1 MLNWFKYIFVA
12 HPQLIQTS
20 FYRATELLDG
30 HKAQNICTAQ
40 VLITIF
46 QL

>member
-12 HPQLIQTS
+12 HPYLIQTS
-20 FYRATELLDG
+20 FYWATELLDG
-30 HKAQNICTAQ
+30 HKAQNAYTVE
-40 VLITIF
+40 VLTVF